1 MRIITDKAGLEALCT
16 ELQLSSFL
24 CVDTE
29 FLRDTTYWPRLC
41 LIQVA
46 GSGVEAIIDPL
57 AADFGG
63 PQDHPETLAPLVK
76 LLADESVLK
85 VFHAARQ
92 DMELFVHRLD
102 VLPKPIFDSQIAAMV
117 CGYGESVGYETL
129 VKSML
134 GRDMDKSSR
143 FTDWSRRPLTEKQLA
158 YAMGDVTH
166 LRDLYPILAESL
178 AREGRAGWVAEEVAT
193 LENPGLYTLEP
204 EDAWRRLKS
213 RNTSRKFMGVLKALA
228 AWREREAQSRDVPR
242 ARIVKD
248 DALLELAGA
257 APKTKED
264 MERLRGV
271 PKGFANSAQ
280 GAAVLEAVAD
290 GLAMPREEIPV
301 VTKAAPAAPGLGPL
315 IDLLRVLLKTVCE
328 DHGVAAKLIATTADL
343 ERIAG
348 EDEPDLPALTGWRRE
363 IFGDAALK
371 LKSGRLALGAR
382 GRSIALLDISQ
393 AQEPPQAPNGPSDA

>member
-1 MRIITDKAGLEALCT
+1 MRIITNQAGLEALCA
-16 ELQLSSFL
+16 ELQTNSFL

-41 LIQVA
+41 LVQVA
-46 GSGVEAIIDPL
+46 GAGVEAIIDPL
-57 AADFGG
+57 AQDFGG
-63 PQDHPETLAPLVK
+63 PEDHPRTLAPLVA
-76 LLADESVLK
+76 LLSDEGVLK

-92 DMELFVHRLD
+92 DMELFVHRLG

-117 CGYGESVGYETL
+117 CGFGESVGYETL

-134 GRDMDKSSR
+134 SRDLDKSSR

-178 AREGRAGWVAEEVAT
+178 AREGRAAWVAEEVAA
-193 LENPGLYTLEP
+193 LENPSLYTLEP
-204 EDAWRRLKS
+204 EDAWRRLKT

-228 AWREREAQSRDVPR
+228 AWRECEAQGRDVPR

-257 APKTKED
+257 APQSKED

-280 GAAVLEAVAD
+280 GRAALEAVAQ

-301 VTKAAPAAPGLGPL
+301 VTKSAPTPAGLGPL

-328 DHGVAAKLIATTADL
+328 DHGVAGKLIATSADL
-343 ERIAG
+343 ERIAA
-348 EDEPDLPALTGWRRE
+348 EDAPDVPALSGWRRE
-363 IFGDAALK
+363 IFGDAALR
-371 LKSGRLALGAR
+371 LKDGRLALGAR
-382 GRSIALLDISQ
+382 GRTVALIEVDGGRT
-393 AQEPPQAPNGPSDA
+393 AEG